1 MRLLTVELR
10 DKTYKGAGRF
20 SEEFRLNTL
29 FCEFAYNPNEGE
41 SPAVFAKRVIRRER
55 EPSGRVSTYL
65 NLKGVDVAE
74 FRVEN
79 MDSENGNRAHGEL
92 LDFGIY

>member
-1 MRLLTVELR
+1 MRKMTVELR

-29 FCEFAYNPNEGE
+29 FCEFAYNANEGE
-41 SPAVFAKRVIRRER
+41 SAADFAKRVISRER
-55 EPSGRVSTYL
+55 DPGGRVSERL
-65 NLKGVDVAE
+65 NAKGVEVAE

-79 MDSENGNRAHGEL
+79 MNSANGKHRHGEL
-92 LDFGIY
+92 IDFGIY